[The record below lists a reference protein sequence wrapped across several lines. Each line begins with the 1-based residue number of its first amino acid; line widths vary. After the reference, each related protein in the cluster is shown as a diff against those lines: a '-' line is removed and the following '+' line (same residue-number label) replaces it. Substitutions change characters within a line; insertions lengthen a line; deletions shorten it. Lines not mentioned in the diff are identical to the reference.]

1 MKKKILSQVCRYDQG
16 IALRECG
23 VDQNH
28 STYYLNKNG
37 DNYTLTHTFLQ
48 PFENNDDNPWVAV
61 FTVSELGELLP
72 AKAWSMK
79 IESGE
84 WIAEYECCSER
95 HRSAACQ
102 TESAA
107 RADLLLR
114 LLKQN
119 VVHADDVNRRLAN
132 IYQAAA

>member
-1 MKKKILSQVCRYDQG
+1 MKMKILSQVCRYDQG

-23 VDQNH
+23 VDQNG
-28 STYYLNKNG
+28 STYYLTKSG

-48 PFENNDDNPWVAV
+48 PFENNEDNPWVAV

-79 IESGE
+79 KEDGA
-84 WIAEYECCSER
+84 WMAEYESNGVR
-95 HRSAACQ
+95 YASSPND

-114 LLKQN
+114 LLQQK
-119 VVHADDVNRRLAN
+119 VVLAEDVNRRLAH
-132 IYQAAA
+132 IYQAA